1 MLQKINAPL
10 GIKNVNFRSHPEFFF
25 HRLSYAKN
33 NTMHYYWHFIQFKQ
47 ITKAYSTLSDPR
59 RRMVYDQF
67 GEEAAQKH
75 EQAETVQYQRATDQ
89 EVWGQWLTF
98 ILQYAACLFFDWLF
112 SIPLE
117 W

>member
-1 MLQKINAPL
+1 
-10 GIKNVNFRSHPEFFF
+10 
-25 HRLSYAKN
+25 
-33 NTMHYYWHFIQFKQ
+33 
-47 ITKAYSTLSDPR
+47 
-59 RRMVYDQF
+59 MVYDQF